1 MDKISL
7 FPSKKST
14 ILSITK
20 KQSINLSTE
29 YFPKENFNALDICL
43 HLLNFQFKKRSCNIF
58 DISYEICGRR
68 LIVKNNFN
76 EDNESK
82 YSVNI
87 YFLPLYF
94 EDRFHLKYII
104 STKLVT
110 ISCESRV
117 NFDYFLED
125 EIRGSKKRTIS
136 LPRNNPSSPWS
147 TKERKKDVRTRQFAI
162 GFRARSYC

>member
-1 MDKISL
+1 M
-7 FPSKKST
+7 
-14 ILSITK
+14 
-20 KQSINLSTE
+20 STE
-29 YFPKENFNALDICL
+29 DFPKENFNALDICL
-43 HLLNFQFKKRSCNIF
+43 HLLNFYFKKRSCNIF

-76 EDNESK
+76 EDTNR
-82 YSVNI
+82 NI
-87 YFLPLYF
+87 RKIYIFF
-94 EDRFHLKYII
+94 EDRFHLKYIT

-110 ISCESRV
+110 ISYESRV